1 MRLFHRVVNRLP
13 KEIEN
18 KFDFFLYKDHVRQK
32 KPLKLINMITKEIY
46 NVLCDV
52 RDVVFTVRYKY
63 LNYQLI
69 FFME

>member
-52 RDVVFTVRYKY
+52 SIRRG
-63 LNYQLI
+63 I
-69 FFME
+69 HCSI